1 MADNIGSI
9 KGLAS
14 DYVYKILYDK
24 IMSIEL
30 APGASVSPAKLS
42 KELGISRTPI
52 QRASTQ
58 LAENGL
64 LEILPQR
71 GSYVSLINAKK
82 VSESFY
88 MRNLLEQAAIYRVCS
103 LSNKADVALLL
114 EQNIYDQQKALDTG
128 LYEESYKLD
137 DAFHHIIY
145 KAADML
151 YIEQSMMQFS
161 IDQNRLRQL
170 RILSNLLSYPT
181 LKQLQEVVYSVR
193 DSNADAASFNIYA
206 NLSLFTDDII
216 EIHKK
221 YPDYFSNWTD
231 EQKIKHSLQK
241 QSFYNFY

>member
-30 APGASVSPAKLS
+30 APGSSVSPAKLS

-71 GSYVSLINAKK
+71 GSYVSLINTKK

-88 MRNLLEQAAIYRVCS
+88 MRNLLEQAAIYKVCGLKDRTTVVS
-103 LSNKADVALLL
+103 LL

-128 LYEESYKLD
+128 HYEASFKFDE
-137 DAFHHIIY
+137 AFHHIIY
-145 KAADML
+145 QAADML

-161 IDQNRLRQL
+161 LDQNRLRQL
-170 RILSNLLSYPT
+170 RILANILAYPT

-193 DSNADAASFNIYA
+193 DGNGDAASFNIYT
-206 NLSLFTDDII
+206 NLSLFAEDIV
-216 EIHKK
+216 EIHAK
-221 YPDYFSNWTD
+221 YPDYFSNWTG
-231 EQKIKHSLQK
+231 EETLTHGLQK
-241 QSFYNFY
+241 QRFYNFN